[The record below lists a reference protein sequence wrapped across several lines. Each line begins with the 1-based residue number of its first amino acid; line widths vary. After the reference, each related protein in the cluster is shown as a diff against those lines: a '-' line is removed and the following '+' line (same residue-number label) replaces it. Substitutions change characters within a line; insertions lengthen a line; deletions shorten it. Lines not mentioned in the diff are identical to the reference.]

1 MKRILTSG
9 STDSVERNTSW
20 QAGSTLAG
28 HEIARILW
36 NPKVHNS
43 RLSSPEADESNTR
56 LPVLFMYD

>member
-1 MKRILTSG
+1 MKRMSTPG
-9 STDSVERNTSW
+9 SANSVERNTSW

-43 RLSSPEADESNTR
+43 HLSSLEADESNTR
-56 LPVLFMYD
+56 LPILFM